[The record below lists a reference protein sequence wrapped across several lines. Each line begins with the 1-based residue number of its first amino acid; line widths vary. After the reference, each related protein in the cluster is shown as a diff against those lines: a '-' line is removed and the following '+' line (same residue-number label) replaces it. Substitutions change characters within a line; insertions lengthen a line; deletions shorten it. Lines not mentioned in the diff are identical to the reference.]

1 MAVAFKGRI
10 CHLISELFADASV
23 FSLFFSAAGAVS
35 VGAAK
40 ALFYRFYDFL
50 VGIKRIAFRISA
62 AELAIH
68 VSFGNY
74 TPAEQ
79 AMAEMFSHLG
89 NLIVF
94 L

>member
-1 MAVAFKGRI
+1 MPPCLSVALGCDLSGLPLGGRL
-10 CHLISELFADASV
+10 LIGFRIIDSV
-23 FSLFFSAAGAVS
+23 A
-35 VGAAK
+35 
-40 ALFYRFYDFL
+40 
-50 VGIKRIAFRISA
+50 IKLTAFRISA
-62 AELAIH
+62 AEFAIH

-89 NLIVF
+89 NLLVF